1 MNSHSIWPTKM
12 PEIPF
17 SLILSFLWD
26 EESTMM
32 VTWEDET
39 TCSALYKQHMAGFIN
54 MMMNTYP
61 MSNRRYYLK
70 VNAYSRKHRK
80 LIEQCPICC
89 LAVE

>member
-26 EESTMM
+26 EESTVM

-39 TCSALYKQHMAGFIN
+39 TSSALYQQHMAGFIK
-54 MMMNTYP
+54 MMMNTYL

-70 VNAYSRKHRK
+70 AKAYSRKQRK

-89 LAVE
+89 LTVE